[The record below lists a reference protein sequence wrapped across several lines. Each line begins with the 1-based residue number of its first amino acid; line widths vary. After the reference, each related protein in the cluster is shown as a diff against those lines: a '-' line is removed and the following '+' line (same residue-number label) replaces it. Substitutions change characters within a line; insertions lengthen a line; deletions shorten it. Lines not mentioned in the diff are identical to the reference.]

1 MWITISNKKAYISK
15 LGDNGAMIHKIDSEL
30 GTRFPD
36 LNVLTL
42 QLNGVKIQKKDA
54 ELEKFKLTVTKQVRN
69 EYELDAVKDHPT
81 FRAYRDFFWRI
92 GIDPTKIRPAAEA
105 LIRRILAGKT
115 LPCINTL
122 VDSYNLAS
130 IKSRIAL
137 ATFDT
142 DKLEGN
148 LLMKFAEEDEQ
159 FYGIGMEK
167 PLILKG
173 GEIVVSDNEKL
184 IAVYPY
190 RDADNTKV
198 TQETENSTIVV
209 CGVPG
214 IPKETLENASRVALE
229 YINRFCMNEN
239 RK

>member
-1 MWITISNKKAYISK
+1 MNLKIESK
-15 LGDNGAMIHKIDSEL
+15 LKS
-30 GTRFPD
+30 RFPD

-42 QLNGVKIQKKDA
+42 YIKGVHVQKRDS
-54 ELEKFKLTVTKQVRN
+54 ELEKFKLELMKQIRD
-69 EYELDAVKDHPT
+69 EYSLDALKDQPT
-81 FRAYRDFFWRI
+81 FRAYRDFFWSI
-92 GIDPTKIRPAAEA
+92 KIDPTKIRPAAEA

-122 VDSYNLAS
+122 VDAYNLAS

-137 ATFDT
+137 ATFDA

-148 LLMKFAEEDEQ
+148 LLMRFAEEGEQ
-159 FYGIGMEK
+159 FIGIGMQK

-173 GEIVVSDNEKL
+173 GEIVVSDEEKL
-184 IAVYPY
+184 VAIYPY

-198 TQETENSTIVV
+198 TEKTENIAIVV

-214 IPKETLENASRVALE
+214 ISKQDLDNASQVAVD
-229 YINRFCMNEN
+229 YITRFCGGE
-239 RK
+239 KGI

>member
-1 MWITISNKKAYISK
+1 MS
-15 LGDNGAMIHKIDSEL
+15 LKIDSEL

-36 LNVLTL
+36 LTVITF
-42 QLNGVKIQKKDA
+42 QVNGVKIQKKDA
-54 ELEKFKLTVTKQVRN
+54 ELEKFKLEVMKQVRN
-69 EYELDAVKDHPT
+69 EYDLDAVKDHPT

-122 VDSYNLAS
+122 VDAYNLAS

-137 ATFDT
+137 ATFDA

-148 LLMKFAEEDEQ
+148 LLMRFAQEGEQ

-198 TQETENSTIVV
+198 TQETENILIVV

-214 IPKETLENASRVALE
+214 IPKETLENASRVALD
-229 YINRFCMNEN
+229 YINRFCMDED

>member
-1 MWITISNKKAYISK
+1 MS
-15 LGDNGAMIHKIDSEL
+15 LKIDSEL
-30 GTRFPD
+30 STRFPD
-36 LNVLTL
+36 LNALTL
-42 QLNGVKIQKKDA
+42 QVNGLKIQKKDVA
-54 ELEKFKLTVTKQVRN
+54 LEKFKLEVMKQVRN
-69 EYELDAVKDHPT
+69 DYNLDDVKDHPT

-137 ATFDT
+137 ATFDA

-148 LLMKFAEEDEQ
+148 LLMKFAEEGNQ

-167 PLILKG
+167 PLILRG
-173 GEIVVSDNEKL
+173 GEIVVSDNKKL

-190 RDADNTKV
+190 RDADKTKV
-198 TQETENSTIVV
+198 TQETEKITIVV

-214 IPKETLENASRVALE
+214 IPKVTLKNASRVALE
-229 YINRFCMNEN
+229 YINRFCMDEN

>member
-1 MWITISNKKAYISK
+1 MS
-15 LGDNGAMIHKIDSEL
+15 LKIDSEL
-30 GTRFPD
+30 STRFPN
-36 LNVLTL
+36 LNALTL
-42 QLNGVKIQKKDA
+42 QVNGLKIQKKDVA
-54 ELEKFKLTVTKQVRN
+54 LEKFKLEVMKQVRN
-69 EYELDAVKDHPT
+69 DYNLNDVKDHPT

-130 IKSRIAL
+130 INSRIAL
-137 ATFDT
+137 ATFDAN
-142 DKLEGN
+142 KLEGN
-148 LLMKFAEEDEQ
+148 LLMKFAEEGEQ

-173 GEIVVSDNEKL
+173 GEIVVSNNKKL

-198 TQETENSTIVV
+198 TQETEKITIVV

-229 YINRFCMNEN
+229 YINRFCMDEN

>member
-1 MWITISNKKAYISK
+1 MS
-15 LGDNGAMIHKIDSEL
+15 LKIDSKL
-30 GTRFPD
+30 KTRFPD

-42 QLNGVKIQKKDA
+42 HIKGVQIQKRGA
-54 ELEKFKLTVTKQVRN
+54 ELEKFKVEVMRQVRN
-69 EYELDAVKDHPT
+69 EYNLDSVKDHPT
-81 FRAYRDFFWRI
+81 FRAYRDFFWSIR
-92 GIDPTKIRPAAEA
+92 IDPTKIRPAAEA

-122 VDSYNLAS
+122 VDAYNLAS

-137 ATFDT
+137 ATFDA
-142 DKLEGN
+142 DKLEGE
-148 LLMKFAEEDEQ
+148 LLMRFAEEGEQ

-173 GEIVVSDNEKL
+173 GEIVVSDDQKL
-184 IAVYPY
+184 IAIYPY

-198 TQETENSTIVV
+198 TEETENIMMLV

-214 IPKETLENASRVALE
+214 IPKENLENASYVALE
-229 YINRFCMNEN
+229 YTTRFCDGE
-239 RK
+239 KGI

>member
-1 MWITISNKKAYISK
+1 MS
-15 LGDNGAMIHKIDSEL
+15 LKIDSEL
-30 GTRFPD
+30 STRFPD
-36 LNVLTL
+36 LNALTL
-42 QLNGVKIQKKDA
+42 QVNGLKIQKKDVA
-54 ELEKFKLTVTKQVRN
+54 LEKIKLEVTKQVRN
-69 EYELDAVKDHPT
+69 DYNLDDVKDHPT

-137 ATFDT
+137 ATFDA

-148 LLMKFAEEDEQ
+148 LLMRFAEEGEQ

-167 PLILKG
+167 PLILRG
-173 GEIVVSDNEKL
+173 GEIVVSDNKKL

-198 TQETENSTIVV
+198 TQETENVTIVV

-214 IPKETLENASRVALE
+214 ITKETLENASRVALE
-229 YINRFCMNEN
+229 YINRFCMDEN